1 MGQVPQ
7 RREADAYSIDETAEI
22 LQFHPD
28 AIRYWVRVGE
38 LPSEPDPRG
47 SNQDVLVR
55 AESIVAFLRQNG
67 ETLPAGLPSTHAAPA
82 TTSATMAD
90 PRPGAGAAIS
100 QVVPAAGD

>member
-28 AIRYWVRVGE
+28 AVRYWVRIGE
-38 LPSEPDPRG
+38 LPSELDPRSDG
-47 SNQDVLVR
+47 QDVLVR

-67 ETLPAGLPSTHAAPA
+67 ETLPAGLPGSQATPSPAPA
-82 TTSATMAD
+82 SPVA
-90 PRPGAGAAIS
+90 PRPGVPVAPPL
-100 QVVPAAGD
+100 PAAGG

>member
-7 RREADAYSIDETAEI
+7 RREADAYTISETAEI

-28 AIRYWVRVGE
+28 AVRYWVRVGE

-47 SNQDVLVR
+47 DDEDLLVR

-67 ETLPAGLPSTHAAPA
+67 EMLPTDLPGTQPV
-82 TTSATMAD
+82 SAIA
-90 PRPGAGAAIS
+90 S
-100 QVVPAAGD
+100 VSPAASLVGAPLPTAGD